1 MGGNAMEK
9 KSQDFSIQ
17 EAQRLAKTP
26 EGLRLMRLL
35 QQGDNGQLQKAMDAA
50 NAGNYAQA
58 GNILQSLL
66 SSPEA
71 QQLMRQ
77 LGGKHG

>member
-1 MGGNAMEK
+1 MEK
-9 KSQDFSIQ
+9 KSQDFSIK

-26 EGLRLMRLL
+26 EGQRLMALL
-35 QQGDNGQLQKAMDAA
+35 QQSDSGQLEKAMAEV
-50 NAGNYAQA
+50 NAGNYKEA
-58 GNILQSLL
+58 GSLLQSLL

-71 QQLMRQ
+71 QQLIRQ

>member
-1 MGGNAMEK
+1 MEK

>member
-1 MGGNAMEK
+1 MDK
-9 KSQDFSIQ
+9 KSQDFSIK

-26 EGLRLMRLL
+26 EGQRLMALL
-35 QQGDNGQLQKAMDAA
+35 QQTNSGQLQKAMSEA
-50 NAGNYAQA
+50 NAGNYMEA

-71 QQLMRQ
+71 QHLMQQ

>member
-1 MGGNAMEK
+1 MEK
-9 KSQDFSIQ
+9 KSQDFSIN

-26 EGLRLMRLL
+26 EGQKLMAIL
-35 QQGDNGQLQKAMDAA
+35 QQQDPGQLQKAIDRAA
-50 NAGNYAQA
+50 SGNYKEA
-58 GNILQSLL
+58 GTILQSLL

-71 QQLMRQ
+71 QKLMQQ